1 MQFMSFRQ
9 FLLSLSTKRERCR
22 WLMESAQFTEYF
34 QIIDRTGQLS
44 RLALFLHSCP
54 AELWRSFRRT
64 GLPLWFQAA
73 RGPYFGFLS
82 RQDQPDQAIY
92 LLNLET
98 WVFLGVALVL
108 PVVLAAVVAVIFA
121 GARIAGWTLSWKTPD
136 PAGIVLA
143 SLRKYPTADLGTS
156 PTKSASKC
164 LGDAA
169 KSVTL

>member
-1 MQFMSFRQ
+1 
-9 FLLSLSTKRERCR
+9 
-22 WLMESAQFTEYF
+22 MESAQFTEYF
-34 QIIDRTGQLS
+34 QIVDRTVQQS

-64 GLPLWFQAA
+64 DLPLWFQAA
-73 RGPYFGFLS
+73 RGPCFSLLR
-82 RQDQPDQAIY
+82 RQDQPDQAIS

-98 WVFLGVALVL
+98 WVFLGVAPVL

-121 GARIAGWTLSWKTPD
+121 GARIASWTLSWKTPD
-136 PAGIVLA
+136 PAGIVRA
-143 SLRKYPTADLGTS
+143 SLHKCLMADLGTS
-156 PTKSASKC
+156 PTESASKC